1 MASLPSW
8 PGEIVR
14 VKKNEPGCVAHCLV
28 LTFNFRI
35 DGERALAALSGKQIE
50 GHEMR
55 MGWGKPVPIPLHPVY
70 VPPALLKYTMPPTP
84 SGLPFNCQPET
95 QDRERWGGW
104 VGRPQPVPTEER
116 ERRKFDRMLARA
128 TIKVVIPT
136 DRTQLCLIN
145 RMVEFVIREGPI
157 FEATI
162 MNRELANP
170 QFKFLFENQSPEHLY
185 YRWRLFSM
193 LQGETKDKWSMEP
206 FRMFKHGSM
215 WKPPLGNVF
224 TGGMPSEILD
234 KDGGSLDPVEDSQK
248 GEKKKESYKPPPPT
262 AAPGKRP
269 LSDKQRDTLEESL
282 RIFLMN
288 IALFLIHSKTH
299 SIVRQKYSFKE
310 FIHSI
315 VRKNIHSKNVFIQ
328 KIIRLFI
335 Q

>member
-1 MASLPSW
+1 MCS
-8 PGEIVR
+8 
-14 VKKNEPGCVAHCLV
+14 
-28 LTFNFRI
+28 RI

-84 SGLPFNCQPET
+84 SGLPFNCQPEAE
-95 QDRERWGGW
+95 DREKWGGW

-116 ERRKFDRMLARA
+116 ERKKFDRMLTRA
-128 TIKVVIPT
+128 TVKVVIPT

-185 YRWRLFSM
+185 YRWRLYSM

-206 FRMFKHGSM
+206 FQMFKNGSM

-224 TGGMPSEILD
+224 TGGMPAEILD
-234 KDGGSLDPVEDSQK
+234 KDGGSLDIVEESVV
-248 GEKKKESYKPPPPT
+248 GEKKKETYKAPPPT
-262 AAPGKRP
+262 APPGKRP
-269 LSDKQRDTLEESL
+269 LSDKQRDHLEETL
-282 RIFLMN
+282 RN
-288 IALFLIHSKTH
+288 LIPD
-299 SIVRQKYSFKE
+299 RQA
-310 FIHSI
+310 
-315 VRKNIHSKNVFIQ
+315 N
-328 KIIRLFI
+328 
-335 Q
+335 